1 MATWKEDVVKA
12 LQNLGGIAHRSEIQE
27 EVKRIRG
34 DNLNSTWTQT
44 IQRELESYS
53 SDSDAFFIW
62 LKEKEKVFGDF
73 EILKVIN

>member
-12 LQNLGGIAHRSEIQE
+12 LQNLGGVAHRSEIQE

-53 SDSDAFFIW
+53 SDSDAF
-62 LKEKEKVFGDF
+62 LKKEDLF
-73 EILKVIN
+73 